1 MLTDGEGDDE
11 ETDEKQ
17 RVSELFDNKQKWW
30 IETMFLPQSL
40 TF

>member
-17 RVSELFDNKQKWW
+17 RVSELFDNKQKWR